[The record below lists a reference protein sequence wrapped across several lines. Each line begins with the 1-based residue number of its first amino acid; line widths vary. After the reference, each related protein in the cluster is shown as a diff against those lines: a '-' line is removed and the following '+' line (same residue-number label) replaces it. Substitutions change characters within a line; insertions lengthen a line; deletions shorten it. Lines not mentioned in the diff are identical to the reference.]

1 MTAPGLTTVRAM
13 AKRRNEVE
21 MTADE
26 TAAFL
31 DEQRILNVA
40 SIGPTGHPHLV
51 AMWFVMIDGRPT
63 FWTFGKSQKAVNLRR
78 DPRISA
84 LVEAGDS
91 YNELRGVEL
100 EGTAELIEDYDRV
113 LEIGKRVGAK
123 YNGPEAT
130 SELALSFLEKQAHK
144 RIGIAID
151 VARIR
156 QLGPPQDR
164 RLLTRVFRVAVRFV
178 AGRATTILTA
188 AANTRVS
195 GR

>member
-151 VARIR
+151 VARTASWDHRKI
-156 QLGPPQDR
+156 
-164 RLLTRVFRVAVRFV
+164 
-178 AGRATTILTA
+178 AGY
-188 AANTRVS
+188 
-195 GR
+195 